1 MCLDRSSPTSHTP
14 LFGALWRPLGVQLSS
29 MGRKKIK
36 IEKIP
41 NERHRWVTFNKRKAG
56 LVRKATELAILC
68 EAEVGVI
75 IFSAAGRMSLYSN
88 TTNTANMDD
97 LLTKVREY
105 KETPEVRHSNLARSR
120 LETRDRATK
129 SVAGKASLSISPRD
143 PTRTRARRFSHS
155 RRFTRPRT
163 TSNRRPR
170 RPPKRPTT
178 TTTTTTRR

>member
-120 LETRDRATK
+120 LETRDREECRPARP
-129 SVAGKASLSISPRD
+129 LSP
-143 PTRTRARRFSHS
+143 
-155 RRFTRPRT
+155 
-163 TSNRRPR
+163 
-170 RPPKRPTT
+170 
-178 TTTTTTRR
+178 